1 MRNLLEMIFCIL
13 KMRSFWENVEIENF
27 VSLAFDEVL
36 FNPDITPF
44 SSLYDKNLAEKNV
57 EIGAQQ

>member
-1 MRNLLEMIFCIL
+1 
-13 KMRSFWENVEIENF
+13 MRSFWENVEIENF